1 MRVAT
6 TYNGP
11 PCASPA
17 SGPRPASRDSPSSA
31 RSAAPTTPVTIAPAS
46 PYPGFIDTC
55 PCLLDAPAFA
65 NESMAYGGRIV
76 DIRGN
81 STVKKQP

>member
-1 MRVAT
+1 
-6 TYNGP
+6 
-11 PCASPA
+11 
-17 SGPRPASRDSPSSA
+17 
-31 RSAAPTTPVTIAPAS
+31 
-46 PYPGFIDTC
+46 
-55 PCLLDAPAFA
+55 LLDAPAFA